1 MYYVPGII
9 QLLYILILTTDCE
22 IGTLYY
28 LAIVDEGNGAQK
40 GSVTCPRPHSSL
52 EGSDVIG
59 VQHISSSVHVP
70 NPNFDSESLSRF
82 GAP

>member
-28 LAIVDEGNGAQK
+28 LAIVDEEMGHRK
-40 GSVTCPRPHSSL
+40 
-52 EGSDVIG
+52 
-59 VQHISSSVHVP
+59 VQ
-70 NPNFDSESLSRF
+70 
-82 GAP
+82 